1 MENKKTIKLLDKI
14 IADTH
19 RDETRYSTLTDS
31 LKELRELVVE
41 DDLPVLAKVLRLT
54 YQHLESFEDFFI
66 PIPEDEPLDESQEKE
81 DVKGIE
87 SLQYLLNLIKHH
99 ENKFNYEE
107 IKQYIHYLEVF
118 AEDD

>member
-1 MENKKTIKLLDKI
+1 MLDQI
-14 IADTH
+14 IADAH
-19 RDETRYSTLTDS
+19 RDEETYNKLASS
-31 LKELRELVVE
+31 LKELRELVVK
-41 DDLPVLAKVLRLT
+41 DDLPVLAKVIRLA

-66 PIPEDEPLDESQEKE
+66 PIPEDEPLDEEKE
-81 DVKGIE
+81 KDNVKGIE

-99 ENKFNYEE
+99 ENKFNHEE